1 MLEISNGTKSFEYKK
16 GERIFSQ
23 GDVANKLYLISSGKI
38 KVFRYTPEG
47 KEIILYILSP
57 KCFSFIGAFNLLKE
71 DKFDFHAEI
80 IEDSV
85 ICTLDKKD
93 FDQIIIKNPNITLK
107 ILEEA
112 YDRIVKLETLVD
124 RLNTSN
130 VESKVANL
138 LLSLMR
144 DFGTE
149 TSEGTMLNMTLNR
162 EELGSYAG
170 LTRETISRKLRL
182 FHEQDIINLIGSK
195 KILVKDIKKLKELI

>member
-71 DKFDFHAEI
+71 DKFDFHAEV

>member
-1 MLEISNGTKSFEYKK
+1 M
-16 GERIFSQ
+16 
-23 GDVANKLYLISSGKI
+23 
-38 KVFRYTPEG
+38 
-47 KEIILYILSP
+47 
-57 KCFSFIGAFNLLKE
+57 KE
-71 DKFDFHAEI
+71 DKFDFHAEV

-93 FDQIIIKNPNITLK
+93 FDQIIIKNPSITLK

-124 RLNTSN
+124 RLNTTS

-138 LLSLMR
+138 LLSLMS

-149 TSEGTMLNMTLNR
+149 TNDGTMLNMTLNR

-182 FHEQDIINLIGSK
+182 FHEQGIINLIGSK
-195 KILVKDIKKLKELI
+195 KILVKDVKKLKELL